1 MSASNPAP
9 DQQNESLDEL
19 FGSVFDLAGQIA
31 SRITRD
37 EVEVRLRRTLREAGR
52 PAPTALAG
60 HASLAAMVNCAAAG
74 DQDAWDWIIERYAPL
89 VYATCRRYRLPAH
102 DVEDVGQRV
111 WLLLLEQ
118 IGHLREPAA
127 LPGWLA
133 TTTSREC
140 LRALRAAQ
148 RSQPLPGWSAD
159 NAMDDATVDATVD
172 AKILAVQ
179 RDAALH
185 AAMAGLPVRCRRLLA
200 MLVSDP
206 PHSYAEISAEL
217 GIPMGSIGPQRSR
230 CLERLRRSIT
240 VTALGEDM
248 TELKPG
254 LPPEPGRTPPRT

>member
-1 MSASNPAP
+1 MSASNPTP

-37 EVEVRLRRTLREAGR
+37 EVEARLRRTFREAGR
-52 PAPTALAG
+52 PAPTALAR

-74 DQDAWDWIIERYAPL
+74 DRDAWDWIIERYAPL
-89 VYATCRRYRLPAH
+89 VYATCQRYRLPAH

-118 IGHLREPAA
+118 IGNLREPAA

-148 RSQPLPGWSAD
+148 RSQPLSGWSA
-159 NAMDDATVDATVD
+159 VDATVD
-172 AKILAVQ
+172 AKILAAE
-179 RDAALH
+179 RAAALH
-185 AAMAGLPVRCRRLLA
+185 VAMAGLPKGCQRLLA
-200 MLVSDP
+200 MLASDP

-217 GIPMGSIGPQRSR
+217 GIPIGSIGPQRSR
-230 CLERLRRSIT
+230 CLERLRRSMALM
-240 VTALGEDM
+240 ALGEDM
-248 TELKPG
+248 TEVKPG
-254 LPPEPGRTPPRT
+254 LPPNPGRTPPLT

>member
-31 SRITRD
+31 SRIARD
-37 EVEVRLRRTLREAGR
+37 DIEVRLRRTLREAGR
-52 PAPTALAG
+52 PAPTALARP
-60 HASLAAMVNCAAAG
+60 ASLAAMVNCAAAG
-74 DQDAWDWIIERYAPL
+74 DRDAWDWIVERYAPL
-89 VYATCRRYRLPAH
+89 VYATCQRYRLPAH
-102 DVEDVGQRV
+102 EVEDVGQRV

-118 IGHLREPAA
+118 IGNLREPAA

-148 RSQPLPGWSAD
+148 RSQPLPGWSAHD
-159 NAMDDATVDATVD
+159 AMDDATVD

-185 AAMAGLPVRCRRLLA
+185 AAMAGLPKRCRQLLA

-206 PHSYAEISAEL
+206 PRSYAEISAEL
-217 GIPMGSIGPQRSR
+217 GIPIGSIGPQRSR
-230 CLERLRRSIT
+230 CLERLRRSIA
-240 VTALGEDM
+240 VTARWDDM
-248 TELKPG
+248 TEVKPG
-254 LPPEPGRTPPRT
+254 LPPNPGRTPPLT